1 MKRTSLA
8 SAAVF
13 ACSVVAFGIPGLGCS
28 AATGDPEGAGKNT
41 GGSGAAPGSSGKGGD
56 PGPSLGGNL
65 LLGGSAGSESGGSS
79 DKACAT
85 GTAQATR
92 LPVYLMFVL
101 DGSKSM
107 NHDNKWLAAIGA
119 MNAIFED
126 MRAKADPGM
135 GAGLI
140 VYSDLND
147 PNLHTDGAY
156 PTNLD
161 VPIAF
166 VDEAQLGKL
175 VSRTAPPNQG
185 ESNTPTGR
193 ALTGA
198 YQALRSFQPAAPL
211 SAGGKRVV
219 VLLTDGVP
227 TDPTCNTQA
236 QDGSD
241 DYAGNGC
248 VALASEQLSMAGEP
262 IQTFVIG
269 TGPLP
274 GDFETYDPYFLGYLA
289 VAGGSSPA
297 GCNPESNS
305 AGASDLCYFNIDPT
319 GATAEA
325 TQQAFT
331 QAIDQ
336 IRGEVASCTIAVA
349 PNGSGPINP
358 AEVNVFLG
366 GMKIFQDPVDG
377 WTYDDPQKPKSVTL
391 HGAACKGL
399 EANPGAEI
407 KVVLGCKTEQ
417 PPR

>member
-8 SAAVF
+8 S
-13 ACSVVAFGIPGLGCS
+13 VVALACAGVLPAVGCS
-28 AATGDPEGAGKNT
+28 ASSGTGNEVGSGSKEGQDGTAR
-41 GGSGAAPGSSGKGGD
+41 GGSGTS

-65 LLGGSAGSESGGSS
+65 MLGGSTTGSDSGGTSS
-79 DKACAT
+79 KTCAT

-107 NHDNKWLAAIGA
+107 NHDNKWVAAIGA
-119 MNAIFED
+119 MNAIFDD

-147 PNLHTDGAY
+147 PNLHTEGAY
-156 PTNLD
+156 PTELD

-166 VDEAQLGKL
+166 VDDAQLARL
-175 VSRTAPPNQG
+175 VGRTAPPNQG

-198 YQALRSFQPAAPL
+198 YQALRSFQPLAPL
-211 SAGGKRVV
+211 APGGKRVV

-227 TDPTCNTQA
+227 TDPACNTDA

-241 DYAGNGC
+241 DYASNAC
-248 VALASEQLSMAGEP
+248 VTMASDELAMGGEP

-297 GCNPESNS
+297 GCNPQSN
-305 AGASDLCYFNIDPT
+305 AAAANDLCYFNIDPT
-319 GATAEA
+319 GASAEA

-331 QAIDQ
+331 RAIDM
-336 IRGEVASCTIAVA
+336 IRGQVASCTIAVA
-349 PNGSGPINP
+349 PNGSGPIN
-358 AEVNVFLG
+358 AKEVNVLLDG
-366 GMKIFQDPVDG
+366 VTIFQDPADG
-377 WTYDDPQKPKSVTL
+377 WTYDDPQKPSSVTL
-391 HGAACKGL
+391 HGAACKQL
-399 EANPGAEI
+399 ESHPGAEI
-407 KVVLGCKTEQ
+407 KVVLGCVTEQ
-417 PPR
+417 PPK

>member
-1 MKRTSLA
+1 MKRKTLA

-13 ACSVVAFGIPGLGCS
+13 ACSVLACAMPGLGCS
-28 AATGDPEGAGKNT
+28 AAAGDEQNGNDAG
-41 GGSGAAPGSSGKGGD
+41 GRGAAPGSSGKAGD
-56 PGPSLGGNL
+56 SGPSLGGNL
-65 LLGGSAGSESGGSS
+65 MLGGSAGSDSGGSS
-79 DKACAT
+79 GKACAT

-107 NHDNKWLAAIGA
+107 NHDNKWVAAIGA
-119 MNAIFED
+119 MNAIFGD
-126 MRAKADPGM
+126 MRSQADPGL

-140 VYSDLND
+140 VYSDAMD
-147 PNLHTDGAY
+147 PNLQTDDPY
-156 PTNLD
+156 PTALD

-175 VSRTAPPNQG
+175 VSRTAPPNKG

-198 YQALRSFQPAAPL
+198 YEALRSFRPAAPL
-211 SAGGKRVV
+211 AAGGKRVV

-227 TDPTCNTQA
+227 TDPACNTEA
-236 QDGSD
+236 KDGSD
-241 DYAGNGC
+241 DYASNGC
-248 VALASEQLSMAGEP
+248 VSLAADQLSTAGEP

-297 GCNPESNS
+297 GCNPKSNS
-305 AGASDLCYFNIDPT
+305 GGASDLCYFNIDPT

-325 TQQAFT
+325 TQTAFT

-336 IRGEVASCTIAVA
+336 IRGQVASCTIAVA
-349 PNGSGPINP
+349 ANGSGAIDPE
-358 AEVNVFLG
+358 EVNVYIA
-366 GMKIFQDPVDG
+366 GMKIFQDSVDG
-377 WTYDDPQKPKSVTL
+377 WTYDDPKKPTSVTL
-391 HGAACKGL
+391 NGAACARL
-399 EANPGAEI
+399 EAQPGAEI
-407 KVVLGCKTEQ
+407 KVELGCRTER
-417 PPR
+417 PPK